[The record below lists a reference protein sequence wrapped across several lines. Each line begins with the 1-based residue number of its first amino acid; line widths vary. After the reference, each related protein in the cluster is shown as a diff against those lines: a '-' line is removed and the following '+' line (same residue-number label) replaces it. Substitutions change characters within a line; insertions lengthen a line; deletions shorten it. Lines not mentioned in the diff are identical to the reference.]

1 MLLVYTLVTISL
13 SCTVSRILALI
24 SQNFKRSR
32 DIWTDLVALTTNV
45 VCRLEPFAVD
55 VAASVIRLFAISH
68 HATTTVDIHH
78 KSTTDRLVRLT
89 LPPEVDVD
97 VIARR
102 STLSYQATHSGRH
115 QHSVHWHTATPTK
128 QSQTADSAPAVAT
141 SKRPK
146 SSLVR

>member
-1 MLLVYTLVTISL
+1 LLLVYTLVTISL

-55 VAASVIRLFAISH
+55 VAAPVISH

-78 KSTTDRLVRLT
+78 KSTTDRLVRLA

-102 STLSYQATHSGRH
+102 STLSHQATHSGRH